1 LCRPDRQPH
10 SEHIGQ
16 HRFDQ
21 IPIGLG
27 IKQRIDVE
35 ITKLARRM
43 AQIQFFPTQT
53 ARSIKG
59 LDRRQVS
66 FVNQGHITEENLNQA
81 ITRVITAYV

>member
-1 LCRPDRQPH
+1 
-10 SEHIGQ
+10 
-16 HRFDQ
+16 
-21 IPIGLG
+21 
-27 IKQRIDVE
+27 
-35 ITKLARRM
+35 M